1 MYCSFAAAARC
12 FGTAFAGFSLVVSSG
27 AVDTVVVTTMRLAAV
42 LFFGVSFY
50 CCRGGRCVSSLLSSV
65 RPGMLS
71 AVLLFSSIS
80 ADAEADAAADEV
92 AARTAA
98 LCRGLAVLLACTVG
112 LSSATA
118 TGCCDVSIVVV
129 PCNES
134 QYNFMKRKSRC
145 PMKVGCPFF
154 NHVTWCAQSWQVR

>member
-1 MYCSFAAAARC
+1 MISAVLLLPRCLAAARC
-12 FGTAFAGFSLVVSSG
+12 LGPAFAVFSLVVSSG
-27 AVDTVVVTTMRLAAV
+27 AVDTVV
-42 LFFGVSFY
+42 
-50 CCRGGRCVSSLLSSV
+50 GGRCVSSLLSSV
-65 RPGMLS
+65 RPCMLS
-71 AVLLFSSIS
+71 AVLLCSSIS
-80 ADAEADAAADEV
+80 ACAEADAAADDE
-92 AARTAA
+92 ATARTAA

-118 TGCCDVSIVVV
+118 TGCCDVSRVVV